1 MLVGAKSSNKEL
13 CGAPGSKNSC
23 LKSKPLLQKRRAGR
37 CFKDIKF
44 FFSTDSAIDWS
55 VSAFKFQTSQNGQ
68 RLKTSRKNYLK
79 CEWMKRGP
87 FSFFKPHRQ
96 ACIRQHQSVLLSR
109 GIMAGAGRC
118 QTLHQQQLLLLYHNL
133 FCFQAKRPPDS
144 YLGFCWCWKKLQIGT
159 TRAKQTRDK
168 ETLGVSGIL
177 DKNIKLVQLTKKN
190 KYFLKYYQSKSSV
203 RYDWQN
209 PWFFCNGN

>member
-1 MLVGAKSSNKEL
+1 MQSVATKSCVG
-13 CGAPGSKNSC
+13 
-23 LKSKPLLQKRRAGR
+23 PLGVKIAAWSQRP
-37 CFKDIKF
+37 CFKNEELGDVLKISNSSF
-44 FFSTDSAIDWS
+44 LLIQQLIDHFQLS
-55 VSAFKFQTSQNGQ
+55 NFKFQTSQNGQ

-96 ACIRQHQSVLLSR
+96 ACIRQHQSVVLSR

-118 QTLHQQQLLLLYHNL
+118 QALHQQQLLLLYHNL

-168 ETLGVSGIL
+168 ETP
-177 DKNIKLVQLTKKN
+177 
-190 KYFLKYYQSKSSV
+190 F
-203 RYDWQN
+203 
-209 PWFFCNGN
+209 